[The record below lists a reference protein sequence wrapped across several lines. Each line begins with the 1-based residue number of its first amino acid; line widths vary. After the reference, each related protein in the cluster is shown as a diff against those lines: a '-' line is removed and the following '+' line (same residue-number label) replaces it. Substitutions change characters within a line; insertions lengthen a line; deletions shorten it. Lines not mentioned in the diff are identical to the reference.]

1 MSKKRKPKNRYDPQK
16 RSMLFFADSG
26 RFMEFCDSGYIRLA
40 DNPEVR
46 TGVSKIADLI
56 SSMTIHLMQNTEN
69 GDVRIRNGLS
79 RMIDIAPNPWMTR
92 KTFISNI
99 VRSLLLEGNGNAVVA
114 VKTKQGYYESL
125 VPVPPSSVSFSQNFD
140 GYGYKIFIN
149 GAEQD
154 PQDLIHIVI
163 NPNPDFPY
171 VGEGYK
177 TVIKPIVD
185 NLVQAQKTEKGFLQ
199 DKWKP
204 SLIIKVNA
212 YDEDL
217 KDPERRGD
225 ILDDYITSNEAGKPW
240 LIPAA
245 EFDIQ
250 EVRPLSLQDIALP
263 ETVKLNQSTVAAIL
277 GVPAFI
283 FGIGK
288 FSVDEWNN
296 FIDTKILTIAQAI
309 EQEFTKKLLWSEGLY
324 FKMNPRS
331 LYSYNLKDLAE
342 IGSNLYVR
350 GIMTGNEVRNWIS
363 LDPSDKLNELI
374 ILENFIHVD
383 QIDEQKK
390 LNQKKGGKADENEGD
405 ESSD

>member
-1 MSKKRKPKNRYDPQK
+1 M
-16 RSMLFFADSG
+16 
-26 RFMEFCDSGYIRLA
+26 
-40 DNPEVR
+40 
-46 TGVSKIADLI
+46 
-56 SSMTIHLMQNTEN
+56 
-69 GDVRIRNGLS
+69 
-79 RMIDIAPNPWMTR
+79 
-92 KTFISNI
+92 
-99 VRSLLLEGNGNAVVA
+99 
-114 VKTKQGYYESL
+114 
-125 VPVPPSSVSFSQNFD
+125 
-140 GYGYKIFIN
+140 
-149 GAEQD
+149 
-154 PQDLIHIVI
+154 
-163 NPNPDFPY
+163 
-171 VGEGYK
+171 
-177 TVIKPIVD
+177 
-185 NLVQAQKTEKGFLQ
+185 
-199 DKWKP
+199 
-204 SLIIKVNA
+204 IIKVNA

-283 FGIGK
+283 FGIGN